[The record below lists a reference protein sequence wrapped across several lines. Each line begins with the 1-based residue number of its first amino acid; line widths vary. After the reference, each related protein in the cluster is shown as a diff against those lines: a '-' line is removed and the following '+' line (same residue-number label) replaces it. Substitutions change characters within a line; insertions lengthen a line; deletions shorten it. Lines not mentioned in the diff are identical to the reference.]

1 MPIGEFQL
9 KGKSKMCHCN
19 DNLALRPM
27 VAKVLK
33 RKKMKREY
41 IQIRC
46 SIYEKKLL
54 QRRAAR
60 AGISLSEYIRATA
73 FDKNIVERITPE
85 QLETYKML
93 VQYKNNF
100 TRIGNMFRNRD
111 PKLAREVED
120 LAREIRTHLKNF
132 KK

>member
-1 MPIGEFQL
+1 
-9 KGKSKMCHCN
+9 
-19 DNLALRPM
+19 
-27 VAKVLK
+27 
-33 RKKMKREY
+33 MKREY

-60 AGISLSEYIRATA
+60 AGISLSEYIRNTA

-100 TRIGNMFRNRD
+100 SRIGNMFKKRD
-111 PKLAREVED
+111 PKLVREVED
-120 LAREIRTHLKNF
+120 LAKEIRAHLKNF